1 MEHTG
6 SDQSIAEY
14 SVHRAIAEGRTL
26 DDAIGAYFAAAD
38 AQSRADTH
46 TGGSRHT
53 GSSGSSHFAGRI
65 TNMYDQDPRRFG
77 PVEEQPNISVGVAT
91 GNGTS
96 SSAGNVPLQAQQVHL
111 THAQNAK
118 HGDQGVGTDDQ
129 GGQGEGGQGKKEGRE
144 KEGKEKEGREKE
156 DREKEGREKEDVDSE
171 KDLPPL
177 FPLSSPSLSHYTYSA
192 GEQ

>member
-1 MEHTG
+1 VRVGIRHVSNGEDPRNLNAPNQDANAGSAANRSTLDLQRQCPYQGTNRSTEDAIALFMEHTG

-26 DDAIGAYFAAAD
+26 DDAVGAYFAAAD

-65 TNMYDQDPRRFG
+65 TNMYDQDSRRFG

-118 HGDQGVGTDDQ
+118 HGDQGAGTDDQ
-129 GGQGEGGQGKKEGRE
+129 GGQGGGGKG
-144 KEGKEKEGREKE
+144 
-156 DREKEGREKEDVDSE
+156 
-171 KDLPPL
+171 
-177 FPLSSPSLSHYTYSA
+177 
-192 GEQ
+192 